1 MLSTMKKTGLF
12 ALVGLLVSGAG
23 APAFAGRQ
31 ANCIS
36 QCQRVVS
43 SCQVELE
50 KKATP
55 ESTECQHKENRCIKT
70 CEQKYKD

>member
-1 MLSTMKKTGLF
+1 MQSNMKKTSLF
-12 ALVGLLVSGAG
+12 ALVGLLVSAAG
-23 APAFAGRQ
+23 APALAGRQ

-55 ESTECQHKENRCIKT
+55 ESTECQHKESRCIKS